1 MLEMLCVN
9 GNSAKIKVL
18 RTNAEL
24 VHNLPCPYTL
34 DWMLKAR
41 MGLAGP
47 KGPTEKRSSE
57 LVGGLYLVGARGKF
71 CALITERQL
80 TIERFDGKGVRLDLS
95 AIERMRH
102 LKIPMLPSGSIL
114 LGLVAMY
121 LGITTIVAPISWL
134 AVGTGASIILAN
146 VVSRYSILAIETG
159 SGDRHLI
166 SGSESNLLKLCLIV
180 DRVRHGSPIEEALLG
195 LENLE
200 SEVPVFPS
208 IRDAT
213 GQLGQQSLVSL
224 PEYFP
229 PVNLAQER
237 KEDLQVETG
246 FGSEEKSDFF
256 DFPAIGDFSEPKGV
270 RESEIRET
278 SRTHESSNSMK
289 QNAYERAWG
298 VTEAPNWYQE
308 KEEARVS
315 DNRIDTAFSDAA
327 KGLDMFAP
335 GGLFDSEAS
344 TESVGNDMG
353 LFDFDQDI
361 GSIEEVDKMK
371 SSAQMIKRAHEE
383 FGAPSEPYSGALL
396 PPPTDEAVRQE
407 CRAGVVRQARARQ
420 ELRSQRSS
428 ELGIQAANLED
439 YPALNKLASTMSGT
453 RAVKSSRSRG
463 TSGGWLSRLLSP
475 SSSLDRRESGKSTSS
490 EIETERF
497 QTSQHM
503 RLRSDQEHQAE
514 LTSRIRAM
522 RNTNIGSSTAKDK
535 LDSIVRSLSG
545 ERKEHAIMIDGPN
558 DSLKFGQLKPTSSKD
573 DPNPLPG
580 LRRLG

>member
-1 MLEMLCVN
+1 
-9 GNSAKIKVL
+9 
-18 RTNAEL
+18 
-24 VHNLPCPYTL
+24 
-34 DWMLKAR
+34 

-47 KGPTEKRSSE
+47 MGPTEKRRSE

-95 AIERMRH
+95 AIDRMRH

-114 LGLVAMY
+114 LGLIAIY

-166 SGSESNLLKLCLIV
+166 SGNESSLLKLCLIV

-208 IRDAT
+208 ISDAS
-213 GQLGQQSLVSL
+213 GQLGQQSRVSL

-229 PVNLAQER
+229 QMSLAQER
-237 KEDLQVETG
+237 KEDLQPETG
-246 FGSEEKSDFF
+246 FVMDEKSDSLG
-256 DFPAIGDFSEPKGV
+256 FPSIGGFSEPGEV
-270 RESEIRET
+270 GEYEIREAID
-278 SRTHESSNSMK
+278 THGPGSSTK

-308 KEEARVS
+308 KEEAKIS
-315 DNRIDTAFSDAA
+315 DNRINTAFSDAA
-327 KGLDMFAP
+327 KDLDMFAP

-344 TESVGNDMG
+344 TETVGNEMG
-353 LFDFDQDI
+353 LFDFDRDVVAV
-361 GSIEEVDKMK
+361 EEVDKPQ

-383 FGAPSEPYSGALL
+383 FGAPSEPYSGGLL
-396 PPPTDEAVRQE
+396 PPPTDEAVREE

-420 ELRSQRSS
+420 ELRNQRYS
-428 ELGIQAANLED
+428 ELGIQATNLED

-453 RAVKSSRSRG
+453 GAAKSIRRRG
-463 TSGGWLSRLLSP
+463 ASGGWLARLLSP
-475 SSSLDRRESGKSTSS
+475 SSSLDGRESSNRTSS

-497 QTSQHM
+497 QTSQHV
-503 RLRSDQEHQAE
+503 RLRSDQDHQSE
-514 LTSRIRAM
+514 LTSRIRTL

-535 LDSIVRSLSG
+535 LDSIVRNLSG
-545 ERKEHAIMIDGPN
+545 ERNENAVTIDGPN
-558 DSLKFGQLKPTSSKD
+558 DSLKFSQLKPTSSRD

>member
-1 MLEMLCVN
+1 
-9 GNSAKIKVL
+9 
-18 RTNAEL
+18 
-24 VHNLPCPYTL
+24 
-34 DWMLKAR
+34 

-47 KGPTEKRSSE
+47 MGPTEKRRSE

-95 AIERMRH
+95 AIDRMRH

-114 LGLVAMY
+114 LGLIAIY

-159 SGDRHLI
+159 SGDRHLV

-213 GQLGQQSLVSL
+213 GQLGQQSQVSL

-229 PVNLAQER
+229 PMDLAQER
-237 KEDLQVETG
+237 KEDLQTETG
-246 FGSEEKSDFF
+246 FGTDEKSDLFG
-256 DFPAIGDFSEPKGV
+256 FPTVVDFSEPEED
-270 RESEIRET
+270 REREIREA
-278 SRTHESSNSMK
+278 SHAQQSSSSTK

-308 KEEARVS
+308 KEEPSIS

-353 LFDFDQDI
+353 LFDFDRDLVAV
-361 GSIEEVDKMK
+361 EEVDKLQ

-420 ELRSQRSS
+420 ELRSRRSS
-428 ELGIQAANLED
+428 ELGIQTTNLED

-453 RAVKSSRSRG
+453 GATKSIRRRG
-463 TSGGWLSRLLSP
+463 SSGGWLSRLLSP
-475 SSSLDRRESGKSTSS
+475 SSSLDGRESGKRTSS
-490 EIETERF
+490 EIEVERF

-503 RLRSDQEHQAE
+503 RLRSDQDHQAE
-514 LTSRIRAM
+514 LTSRIRTM

-535 LDSIVRSLSG
+535 LDSIVRNLSG
-545 ERKEHAIMIDGPN
+545 ERNENAVTIDGPN
-558 DSLKFGQLKPTSSKD
+558 DSLKFSQLKPTSSRD

>member
-1 MLEMLCVN
+1 ML
-9 GNSAKIKVL
+9 
-18 RTNAEL
+18 T
-24 VHNLPCPYTL
+24 
-34 DWMLKAR
+34 AR

-47 KGPTEKRSSE
+47 MGPTEKRRSE

-95 AIERMRH
+95 AIDRMRH

-114 LGLVAMY
+114 LGLIAIY

-146 VVSRYSILAIETG
+146 LVSRYSILAIETG

-208 IRDAT
+208 ISDAS
-213 GQLGQQSLVSL
+213 GQLGQQSRVSL

-229 PVNLAQER
+229 QMSLAQER
-237 KEDLQVETG
+237 KEDLQPETG
-246 FGSEEKSDFF
+246 FVMDEKSDSLG
-256 DFPAIGDFSEPKGV
+256 FPSIGGFSEPGEV
-270 RESEIRET
+270 GEYEIREAID
-278 SRTHESSNSMK
+278 THGPGSSTK

-308 KEEARVS
+308 KEEAKIS
-315 DNRIDTAFSDAA
+315 DNRINTAFSDAA
-327 KGLDMFAP
+327 KDLDMFAP

-344 TESVGNDMG
+344 TETVGNEMG
-353 LFDFDQDI
+353 LFDFDRDVVAV
-361 GSIEEVDKMK
+361 EEVDKPQ

-383 FGAPSEPYSGALL
+383 FGAPSEPYSGGLL
-396 PPPTDEAVRQE
+396 PPPTDEAVREE

-420 ELRSQRSS
+420 ELRKQRYS
-428 ELGIQAANLED
+428 ELGIQATNLED

-453 RAVKSSRSRG
+453 GAAKSIRRRG
-463 TSGGWLSRLLSP
+463 ASGGWLARLLSP
-475 SSSLDRRESGKSTSS
+475 SSSLDGRESSNRTSS

-497 QTSQHM
+497 QTSQHV
-503 RLRSDQEHQAE
+503 RLRSDQDHQSE
-514 LTSRIRAM
+514 LTSRIRTL

-535 LDSIVRSLSG
+535 LDSIVRNLSG
-545 ERKEHAIMIDGPN
+545 ERNENRFIVDGPN
-558 DSLKFGQLKPTSSKD
+558 DSLKFSQLKPTSSRD

>member
-1 MLEMLCVN
+1 
-9 GNSAKIKVL
+9 
-18 RTNAEL
+18 
-24 VHNLPCPYTL
+24 
-34 DWMLKAR
+34 

-47 KGPTEKRSSE
+47 MGPTEKRRSE

-95 AIERMRH
+95 AIDRMRH

-114 LGLVAMY
+114 LGLIAIY

-159 SGDRHLI
+159 SGDRHLV

-213 GQLGQQSLVSL
+213 GQLGQQSQVSL

-229 PVNLAQER
+229 PMDLAQER
-237 KEDLQVETG
+237 KEDLQTETG
-246 FGSEEKSDFF
+246 FGTDEKSDLFG
-256 DFPAIGDFSEPKGV
+256 FPTVVDFSEPEED
-270 RESEIRET
+270 REREIREA
-278 SRTHESSNSMK
+278 SHAQQSSSSTK

-308 KEEARVS
+308 KEEPSIS

-353 LFDFDQDI
+353 LFDFDRDVVAVQ
-361 GSIEEVDKMK
+361 EVDKLQ

-396 PPPTDEAVRQE
+396 PPPTDEAVRDE

-420 ELRSQRSS
+420 ELRSRRSS
-428 ELGIQAANLED
+428 ELGIQTTNLED
-439 YPALNKLASTMSGT
+439 YPALNKLASTMTGT
-453 RAVKSSRSRG
+453 GATKSIRRRG
-463 TSGGWLSRLLSP
+463 SSGGWLSRLLSP
-475 SSSLDRRESGKSTSS
+475 SSSLDGRESGKRTSS
-490 EIETERF
+490 EIEVERF

-503 RLRSDQEHQAE
+503 RLRSDQDHQAE
-514 LTSRIRAM
+514 LTSRIRTM

-535 LDSIVRSLSG
+535 LDSIVRNLSG
-545 ERKEHAIMIDGPN
+545 ERNENTVMIDGPN
-558 DSLKFGQLKPTSSKD
+558 DSLKFSQLKPTSSRD

>member
-1 MLEMLCVN
+1 
-9 GNSAKIKVL
+9 
-18 RTNAEL
+18 
-24 VHNLPCPYTL
+24 
-34 DWMLKAR
+34 

-47 KGPTEKRSSE
+47 MGPTEKRRSE

-95 AIERMRH
+95 AIDRMRH

-114 LGLVAMY
+114 LGLIAVY

-166 SGSESNLLKLCLIV
+166 SGSESSLLKLCLIV

-213 GQLGQQSLVSL
+213 GQLGQQPRVAL

-229 PVNLAQER
+229 PMDLAQEK
-237 KEDLQVETG
+237 KEDLQAETG
-246 FGSEEKSDFF
+246 FGVGENSNFF
-256 DFPAIGDFSEPKGV
+256 GFSSVVDFSEPKEV
-270 RESEIRET
+270 RESEIIEADQ
-278 SRTHESSNSMK
+278 SHKPSSSTK

-308 KEEARVS
+308 KEEPGIS

-335 GGLFDSEAS
+335 GGLFHSEANK
-344 TESVGNDMG
+344 EAVGNDMG
-353 LFDFDQDI
+353 LFDTDRDLV
-361 GSIEEVDKMK
+361 SNEEVDKLQ

-383 FGAPSEPYSGALL
+383 FGAPSEPYTGELL
-396 PPPTDEAVRQE
+396 PPPTDEAVRKE

-420 ELRSQRSS
+420 ELRSRRSS
-428 ELGIQAANLED
+428 ELGIQTTNLED

-453 RAVKSSRSRG
+453 GSTKSIRRRG
-463 TSGGWLSRLLSP
+463 SSGGWLSRLLSP
-475 SSSLDRRESGKSTSS
+475 SSSLDGRDSGKRASS
-490 EIETERF
+490 VIEIERF

-503 RLRSDQEHQAE
+503 RLRSDQDHQAE
-514 LTSRIRAM
+514 LTSRIRTM
-522 RNTNIGSSTAKDK
+522 RNTNIGSSTARDK
-535 LDSIVRSLSG
+535 LDSIVRNLSG
-545 ERKEHAIMIDGPN
+545 ERNDNAVTIDGPN
-558 DSLKFGQLKPTSSKD
+558 DSLKFSQLKPTSSRD

>member
-1 MLEMLCVN
+1 
-9 GNSAKIKVL
+9 
-18 RTNAEL
+18 
-24 VHNLPCPYTL
+24 
-34 DWMLKAR
+34 

-47 KGPTEKRSSE
+47 MGPTEKRRSE

-95 AIERMRH
+95 AIDRMRH

-114 LGLVAMY
+114 LGLIAIY

-213 GQLGQQSLVSL
+213 GQLGQQSRVSL

-229 PVNLAQER
+229 PMDLAQER
-237 KEDLQVETG
+237 KEDLQAETG
-246 FGSEEKSDFF
+246 FGIEEKSDFF
-256 DFPAIGDFSEPKGV
+256 GFPSVRDFSKPEEV
-270 RESEIRET
+270 REPEIREA
-278 SRTHESSNSMK
+278 SHAQESGSSTK

-308 KEEARVS
+308 KEEPSIS

-353 LFDFDQDI
+353 LFDFDRDVVAV
-361 GSIEEVDKMK
+361 EEVDKLQ

-420 ELRSQRSS
+420 ELRSRRSS
-428 ELGIQAANLED
+428 ELGIQTTNLED

-453 RAVKSSRSRG
+453 GTTKSIRRRG
-463 TSGGWLSRLLSP
+463 SSGGWLSRLLSP
-475 SSSLDRRESGKSTSS
+475 SSSLDGRVSGKRTSS

-503 RLRSDQEHQAE
+503 RLRSDQDHQAE
-514 LTSRIRAM
+514 LTSRIRTM

-535 LDSIVRSLSG
+535 LDSIVRNLSG
-545 ERKEHAIMIDGPN
+545 ERNENAVTIDGPN
-558 DSLKFGQLKPTSSKD
+558 DSLKFSQLKPTSSRD

>member
-1 MLEMLCVN
+1 
-9 GNSAKIKVL
+9 
-18 RTNAEL
+18 
-24 VHNLPCPYTL
+24 
-34 DWMLKAR
+34 

-47 KGPTEKRSSE
+47 MGPTEKRRSE

-95 AIERMRH
+95 AIDRMRH

-114 LGLVAMY
+114 LGLIAIY

-146 VVSRYSILAIETG
+146 LVSRYSILAIETG

-213 GQLGQQSLVSL
+213 GQLGQQSRVSL

-229 PVNLAQER
+229 PMDLAQER
-237 KEDLQVETG
+237 KEDLQAKTG
-246 FGSEEKSDFF
+246 FGIEEKSDFF
-256 DFPAIGDFSEPKGV
+256 SFPSVEDFSKPEEV
-270 RESEIRET
+270 REPEIREA
-278 SRTHESSNSMK
+278 SHAQESGSSTK

-308 KEEARVS
+308 KEEPSIS

-353 LFDFDQDI
+353 LFDFDRDLVAV
-361 GSIEEVDKMK
+361 EEVDKLQ

-420 ELRSQRSS
+420 ELRSRRSS
-428 ELGIQAANLED
+428 ELGIQTTNLED

-453 RAVKSSRSRG
+453 GATKSIRRRG
-463 TSGGWLSRLLSP
+463 SSGGWLSRLLSP
-475 SSSLDRRESGKSTSS
+475 NSSLDGRESGKRTSS
-490 EIETERF
+490 KIETERF

-503 RLRSDQEHQAE
+503 RLRSDQDHQAE
-514 LTSRIRAM
+514 LTSRIRTM

-535 LDSIVRSLSG
+535 LDSIVRNLSG
-545 ERKEHAIMIDGPN
+545 ERNENAVTIDGPN
-558 DSLKFGQLKPTSSKD
+558 DSLKFSQLKPTSSRD

>member
-1 MLEMLCVN
+1 
-9 GNSAKIKVL
+9 
-18 RTNAEL
+18 
-24 VHNLPCPYTL
+24 
-34 DWMLKAR
+34 

-47 KGPTEKRSSE
+47 MGPTEKRRSE

-95 AIERMRH
+95 AIDRMRH

-114 LGLVAMY
+114 LGLIAIY

-146 VVSRYSILAIETG
+146 IVSSYSILAIETG

-200 SEVPVFPS
+200 SEVPVYPS
-208 IRDAT
+208 ISDAS
-213 GQLGQQSLVSL
+213 GQLGQQSRASL

-229 PVNLAQER
+229 QMSLAQER
-237 KEDLQVETG
+237 KEDLQPETG
-246 FGSEEKSDFF
+246 FVMDEKSDSFG
-256 DFPAIGDFSEPKGV
+256 FPSIGGFSEPGEV
-270 RESEIRET
+270 GEYEIREAID
-278 SRTHESSNSMK
+278 THGPGSSTK

-308 KEEARVS
+308 KEEAKIS
-315 DNRIDTAFSDAA
+315 DNRINTAFSDAA
-327 KGLDMFAP
+327 KDLDMFAP

-344 TESVGNDMG
+344 TETVGNEMG
-353 LFDFDQDI
+353 LFDFDRDVVAV
-361 GSIEEVDKMK
+361 EEVDKPQ

-396 PPPTDEAVRQE
+396 PPPTDEAVREE

-420 ELRSQRSS
+420 ELRNQRYS
-428 ELGIQAANLED
+428 ELGIQATNLED

-453 RAVKSSRSRG
+453 GAAKSIRRRG
-463 TSGGWLSRLLSP
+463 ASGGWLARLLSP
-475 SSSLDRRESGKSTSS
+475 SSSLDGRESSSRTSS

-497 QTSQHM
+497 QTSQHV
-503 RLRSDQEHQAE
+503 RLRSDQDHQSE
-514 LTSRIRAM
+514 LTSRIRTL
-522 RNTNIGSSTAKDK
+522 RNTNNGSSTAKDK
-535 LDSIVRSLSG
+535 LDSIVRNLSG
-545 ERKEHAIMIDGPN
+545 ERNENRFIVDGPN
-558 DSLKFGQLKPTSSKD
+558 DSLKFSQLKPTSSRE

>member
-1 MLEMLCVN
+1 ML
-9 GNSAKIKVL
+9 
-18 RTNAEL
+18 
-24 VHNLPCPYTL
+24 P
-34 DWMLKAR
+34 AR

-47 KGPTEKRSSE
+47 MGPTEKRRSE

-95 AIERMRH
+95 AIDRMRH

-114 LGLVAMY
+114 LGLIAIY

-146 VVSRYSILAIETG
+146 LVSRYSILAIETG

-208 IRDAT
+208 ITDAS
-213 GQLGQQSLVSL
+213 GQLRQQSRTSL

-229 PVNLAQER
+229 QMSLAQER
-237 KEDLQVETG
+237 KEDLQPETG
-246 FGSEEKSDFF
+246 FVVDEKSDSFC
-256 DFPAIGDFSEPKGV
+256 FPSIGGISEPGEV
-270 RESEIRET
+270 GEYEIREAID
-278 SRTHESSNSMK
+278 THGPGSSTK

-308 KEEARVS
+308 KEEAKIS
-315 DNRIDTAFSDAA
+315 DNRINTAFSDAA
-327 KGLDMFAP
+327 KDLDMFAP

-344 TESVGNDMG
+344 TETVGNEMG
-353 LFDFDQDI
+353 LFDFDRDVVAV
-361 GSIEEVDKMK
+361 EEVDKPQ

-396 PPPTDEAVRQE
+396 PPPTDEAVREE

-420 ELRSQRSS
+420 ELRNQRYS
-428 ELGIQAANLED
+428 ELGIQATNLED

-453 RAVKSSRSRG
+453 GAAKSIRRRG
-463 TSGGWLSRLLSP
+463 ASGGWLARLLSP
-475 SSSLDRRESGKSTSS
+475 SSSLDGRESSSRTSS

-497 QTSQHM
+497 QTSQHV
-503 RLRSDQEHQAE
+503 RLRSDQDHQSE
-514 LTSRIRAM
+514 LTSRIRTL

-535 LDSIVRSLSG
+535 LDSIVRNLSG
-545 ERKEHAIMIDGPN
+545 ERNENRFIVDGPN
-558 DSLKFGQLKPTSSKD
+558 DSLKFSQLKPTSSRE

>member
-1 MLEMLCVN
+1 
-9 GNSAKIKVL
+9 
-18 RTNAEL
+18 
-24 VHNLPCPYTL
+24 
-34 DWMLKAR
+34 

-47 KGPTEKRSSE
+47 MGPTEKRRSE

-95 AIERMRH
+95 AIDRMRH

-114 LGLVAMY
+114 LGLIAIY

-159 SGDRHLI
+159 SGDRHLV

-208 IRDAT
+208 IRDST
-213 GQLGQQSLVSL
+213 GQLGQQSQVSL

-229 PVNLAQER
+229 PMDLAQER
-237 KEDLQVETG
+237 KENLQAETG
-246 FGSEEKSDFF
+246 FGTEEKSDLF
-256 DFPAIGDFSEPKGV
+256 DFPTVVDFSEPEED
-270 RESEIRET
+270 REREIREA
-278 SRTHESSNSMK
+278 SHAQQSSSSTK

-308 KEEARVS
+308 KEEPSIS

-353 LFDFDQDI
+353 LFDFDRDVVAVQ
-361 GSIEEVDKMK
+361 EVDKLQ

-396 PPPTDEAVRQE
+396 PPPTDEAVRDE

-420 ELRSQRSS
+420 ELRSRRSS
-428 ELGIQAANLED
+428 ELGIQTTNLED

-453 RAVKSSRSRG
+453 GATKSIRRRG
-463 TSGGWLSRLLSP
+463 SSGGWLSRLLSP
-475 SSSLDRRESGKSTSS
+475 SSSLDGRVSGKRASS

-503 RLRSDQEHQAE
+503 RLRSDQDHQAE
-514 LTSRIRAM
+514 LTSRIRTM

-535 LDSIVRSLSG
+535 LDSIVRNLSG
-545 ERKEHAIMIDGPN
+545 ERNENTVTIDGPN
-558 DSLKFGQLKPTSSKD
+558 DSLKFSQLKPTSSRD

>member
-1 MLEMLCVN
+1 
-9 GNSAKIKVL
+9 
-18 RTNAEL
+18 
-24 VHNLPCPYTL
+24 
-34 DWMLKAR
+34 

-47 KGPTEKRSSE
+47 MGPTEKRRSE

-95 AIERMRH
+95 AIDRMRH

-114 LGLVAMY
+114 LGLIAIY

-159 SGDRHLI
+159 SGDRHLV

-213 GQLGQQSLVSL
+213 GQLGQQSQVSL

-229 PVNLAQER
+229 PMDLAQER
-237 KEDLQVETG
+237 KEDLQTETG
-246 FGSEEKSDFF
+246 FGTEEKSDLFG
-256 DFPAIGDFSEPKGV
+256 FPTVVDFSEPEED
-270 RESEIRET
+270 REREIREA
-278 SRTHESSNSMK
+278 SHAQQSSSSTK

-308 KEEARVS
+308 KEEPSIS

-353 LFDFDQDI
+353 LFDFDRDVVAVQ
-361 GSIEEVDKMK
+361 EVDKLQ

-396 PPPTDEAVRQE
+396 PPPTDEAVRDE

-420 ELRSQRSS
+420 ELRSRRSS
-428 ELGIQAANLED
+428 ELGIQTTNLED
-439 YPALNKLASTMSGT
+439 YPALNKLASTMTGT
-453 RAVKSSRSRG
+453 GATKSIRRRG
-463 TSGGWLSRLLSP
+463 SSGGWLSRLLSP
-475 SSSLDRRESGKSTSS
+475 SSSLDGRVSGKRASS

-503 RLRSDQEHQAE
+503 RLRSDQDHQAE
-514 LTSRIRAM
+514 LTSRIRTM

-535 LDSIVRSLSG
+535 LDSIVRNLSG
-545 ERKEHAIMIDGPN
+545 ERNENAVTIDGPN
-558 DSLKFGQLKPTSSKD
+558 DSLKFSQLKPTSSRD

>member
-1 MLEMLCVN
+1 
-9 GNSAKIKVL
+9 
-18 RTNAEL
+18 
-24 VHNLPCPYTL
+24 
-34 DWMLKAR
+34 

-47 KGPTEKRSSE
+47 MGPTEKRRSE

-95 AIERMRH
+95 AIDRMRH

-114 LGLVAMY
+114 LGLIAIY

-159 SGDRHLI
+159 SGDRHLV

-200 SEVPVFPS
+200 SEVPVFAS

-213 GQLGQQSLVSL
+213 GQLGQQSQVSL

-229 PVNLAQER
+229 PMDLAQER
-237 KEDLQVETG
+237 KENLQAETG
-246 FGSEEKSDFF
+246 FGTEEKSDLFG
-256 DFPAIGDFSEPKGV
+256 FPTVVDFSEPEED
-270 RESEIRET
+270 REREIREA
-278 SRTHESSNSMK
+278 SHAQQSSSSTK

-308 KEEARVS
+308 KEEPSIS

-353 LFDFDQDI
+353 LFDFDRDVVAVQ
-361 GSIEEVDKMK
+361 EVDKLQ

-396 PPPTDEAVRQE
+396 PPPTDEAVRKE

-420 ELRSQRSS
+420 ELRSRRSS
-428 ELGIQAANLED
+428 ELGIQTTNLED
-439 YPALNKLASTMSGT
+439 YPALNKLASTMTGT
-453 RAVKSSRSRG
+453 GATKSIRRRG
-463 TSGGWLSRLLSP
+463 SSGGWLSRLLSP
-475 SSSLDRRESGKSTSS
+475 SSSLDGRVSGKRASS

-503 RLRSDQEHQAE
+503 RLRSDQDHQAE
-514 LTSRIRAM
+514 LTSRIRTM

-535 LDSIVRSLSG
+535 LDSIVRNLSG
-545 ERKEHAIMIDGPN
+545 ERNENAVTIDGPN
-558 DSLKFGQLKPTSSKD
+558 DSLKFSQLKPTSSRD

>member
-1 MLEMLCVN
+1 
-9 GNSAKIKVL
+9 
-18 RTNAEL
+18 
-24 VHNLPCPYTL
+24 
-34 DWMLKAR
+34 

-47 KGPTEKRSSE
+47 MGPTEKRRSE

-95 AIERMRH
+95 AIDRMRH

-114 LGLVAMY
+114 LGLIAIY

-213 GQLGQQSLVSL
+213 GQLGQQSRVSL

-229 PVNLAQER
+229 PIDLAQER
-237 KEDLQVETG
+237 KEDLQAKTG
-246 FGSEEKSDFF
+246 FGIEEKSDFF
-256 DFPAIGDFSEPKGV
+256 SFPSVEDFSKPEEV
-270 RESEIRET
+270 REPEIREA
-278 SRTHESSNSMK
+278 SHAQESGSSTK

-308 KEEARVS
+308 KEEPSIS

-353 LFDFDQDI
+353 LFDFDRDVVA
-361 GSIEEVDKMK
+361 IEEVEKLQ

-396 PPPTDEAVRQE
+396 PPPTDEAVREE

-420 ELRSQRSS
+420 ELRSRRSS
-428 ELGIQAANLED
+428 ELGIQTTNLED

-453 RAVKSSRSRG
+453 GTTKSIRRRG
-463 TSGGWLSRLLSP
+463 SSGGWLSRLLSP
-475 SSSLDRRESGKSTSS
+475 SSSLDGRVSGKRTSS

-503 RLRSDQEHQAE
+503 RLRSDQDHQAE
-514 LTSRIRAM
+514 LTSRIRTM

-535 LDSIVRSLSG
+535 LDSIVRNLSG
-545 ERKEHAIMIDGPN
+545 ERNENAVTIDGPN
-558 DSLKFGQLKPTSSKD
+558 DSLKFSQLKPTSSRD

>member
-1 MLEMLCVN
+1 
-9 GNSAKIKVL
+9 
-18 RTNAEL
+18 
-24 VHNLPCPYTL
+24 
-34 DWMLKAR
+34 

-47 KGPTEKRSSE
+47 MGPTEKRRSE

-95 AIERMRH
+95 AIDRMRH

-114 LGLVAMY
+114 LGLIAIY

-146 VVSRYSILAIETG
+146 LVSRYSILAIETG

-208 IRDAT
+208 ITDAS
-213 GQLGQQSLVSL
+213 GQLRQQSRTSL

-229 PVNLAQER
+229 QMSLAQER
-237 KEDLQVETG
+237 KEDLQPETG
-246 FGSEEKSDFF
+246 FVMDEKSDSFG
-256 DFPAIGDFSEPKGV
+256 FPSIGGISEPGEV
-270 RESEIRET
+270 GEYEIREAID
-278 SRTHESSNSMK
+278 THGPGSSTK

-308 KEEARVS
+308 KEEAKIS
-315 DNRIDTAFSDAA
+315 DNRINTAFSDAA
-327 KGLDMFAP
+327 KDLDMFAP

-344 TESVGNDMG
+344 TETVGNEMG
-353 LFDFDQDI
+353 LFDFDRDVVAV
-361 GSIEEVDKMK
+361 EEVDKPQ

-396 PPPTDEAVRQE
+396 PPPTDEAVREE

-420 ELRSQRSS
+420 VLRNQRYS
-428 ELGIQAANLED
+428 ELGIQATNLED

-453 RAVKSSRSRG
+453 GAAKSIRRRG
-463 TSGGWLSRLLSP
+463 ASGGWLARLLSP
-475 SSSLDRRESGKSTSS
+475 SSSLDGRESSSRTSS

-497 QTSQHM
+497 QTSQHV
-503 RLRSDQEHQAE
+503 RLRSDQDHQSE
-514 LTSRIRAM
+514 LTSRIRTL

-535 LDSIVRSLSG
+535 LDSIVRNLSG
-545 ERKEHAIMIDGPN
+545 ERNENRFIVDGPN
-558 DSLKFGQLKPTSSKD
+558 DSLKFSQLKPTSSRE

>member
-1 MLEMLCVN
+1 
-9 GNSAKIKVL
+9 
-18 RTNAEL
+18 
-24 VHNLPCPYTL
+24 
-34 DWMLKAR
+34 

-47 KGPTEKRSSE
+47 MGPTEKRRSE

-95 AIERMRH
+95 AIDRMRH

-114 LGLVAMY
+114 LGLIAIY

-213 GQLGQQSLVSL
+213 GQLGQQSQVSL

-229 PVNLAQER
+229 PMDLAQER
-237 KEDLQVETG
+237 KENLQAETG
-246 FGSEEKSDFF
+246 FGTEEKSDLF
-256 DFPAIGDFSEPKGV
+256 DFPTVVDFSEPEED
-270 RESEIRET
+270 REREIREA
-278 SRTHESSNSMK
+278 SHAQQSSSSTK

-308 KEEARVS
+308 KEEPSIS

-353 LFDFDQDI
+353 LFDFDRDVVAVQ
-361 GSIEEVDKMK
+361 EVDKLQ

-396 PPPTDEAVRQE
+396 PPPTDEAVRDE

-420 ELRSQRSS
+420 ELRSRRSS
-428 ELGIQAANLED
+428 ELGIQTTNLED
-439 YPALNKLASTMSGT
+439 YPALNKLASTMTGT
-453 RAVKSSRSRG
+453 GATKSIRRRG
-463 TSGGWLSRLLSP
+463 SSGGWLSRLLSP
-475 SSSLDRRESGKSTSS
+475 SSSLDGRVSGKRASS

-503 RLRSDQEHQAE
+503 RLRSDQDHQAE
-514 LTSRIRAM
+514 LTSRIRTM

-535 LDSIVRSLSG
+535 LDSIVRNLSG
-545 ERKEHAIMIDGPN
+545 ERNENAVTIDGPN
-558 DSLKFGQLKPTSSKD
+558 DSLKFSQLKPTSSRD

>member
-1 MLEMLCVN
+1 M
-9 GNSAKIKVL
+9 
-18 RTNAEL
+18 
-24 VHNLPCPYTL
+24 
-34 DWMLKAR
+34 
-41 MGLAGP
+41 
-47 KGPTEKRSSE
+47 GPTEKRRSE

-95 AIERMRH
+95 AIDRMRH

-114 LGLVAMY
+114 LGLIAVY

-166 SGSESNLLKLCLIV
+166 SGSESSLLKLCLIV

-213 GQLGQQSLVSL
+213 GQLGQQPRVAL

-229 PVNLAQER
+229 PMDLAQEK
-237 KEDLQVETG
+237 KEDLQAETG
-246 FGSEEKSDFF
+246 FGIGENSDFF
-256 DFPAIGDFSEPKGV
+256 GFSSVGDFSEPKEI
-270 RESEIRET
+270 RESEIIDADH
-278 SRTHESSNSMK
+278 SHKPSSSTK

-308 KEEARVS
+308 KEEPGIS

-335 GGLFDSEAS
+335 GGLFDSEADK
-344 TESVGNDMG
+344 EAVGNDMG
-353 LFDFDQDI
+353 LFDTDRDLV
-361 GSIEEVDKMK
+361 SNEEVDKLQ

-383 FGAPSEPYSGALL
+383 FGAPSEPYTGELL
-396 PPPTDEAVRQE
+396 PPPTDEAVRKE

-420 ELRSQRSS
+420 ELRSRRSS
-428 ELGIQAANLED
+428 ELGIQTTNLED

-453 RAVKSSRSRG
+453 GSTKSIRRRG
-463 TSGGWLSRLLSP
+463 SSGGWLSRLLSP
-475 SSSLDRRESGKSTSS
+475 SSSLNGRDSGKRASS
-490 EIETERF
+490 VIEIERF

-503 RLRSDQEHQAE
+503 RLRSDQDHQAE
-514 LTSRIRAM
+514 LTSRIRTM
-522 RNTNIGSSTAKDK
+522 RNTNIGSSTARDK
-535 LDSIVRSLSG
+535 LDSIVRNLSG
-545 ERKEHAIMIDGPN
+545 ERNDNAVTIDGPN
-558 DSLKFGQLKPTSSKD
+558 DSLKFSQLKPTSSRD

>member
-1 MLEMLCVN
+1 ML
-9 GNSAKIKVL
+9 
-18 RTNAEL
+18 T
-24 VHNLPCPYTL
+24 
-34 DWMLKAR
+34 AR

-47 KGPTEKRSSE
+47 MGPTEKRRSE

-95 AIERMRH
+95 AIDRMRH

-114 LGLVAMY
+114 LGLIAIY

-134 AVGTGASIILAN
+134 AVGTGTSIILAN

-208 IRDAT
+208 ISDAS
-213 GQLGQQSLVSL
+213 GQLGQQSRVSL

-229 PVNLAQER
+229 QMSLAQER
-237 KEDLQVETG
+237 KEDLQPETG
-246 FGSEEKSDFF
+246 FVMDEKSDSLG
-256 DFPAIGDFSEPKGV
+256 FPSIGGFSEPGEV
-270 RESEIRET
+270 GEYEIREAID
-278 SRTHESSNSMK
+278 THGPGSSTK

-308 KEEARVS
+308 KEEAKIS
-315 DNRIDTAFSDAA
+315 DNRISTAFSDAA
-327 KGLDMFAP
+327 KDLDMFAP

-344 TESVGNDMG
+344 TETVGNEMG
-353 LFDFDQDI
+353 LFDFDRDVVAV
-361 GSIEEVDKMK
+361 EEVDKPQ

-383 FGAPSEPYSGALL
+383 FGAPSEPYSGGLL
-396 PPPTDEAVRQE
+396 PPPTDEAVREE

-420 ELRSQRSS
+420 ELRNQRYS
-428 ELGIQAANLED
+428 ELGIQATNLED

-453 RAVKSSRSRG
+453 GATKSIRRRG
-463 TSGGWLSRLLSP
+463 ASGGWLSRLLSP
-475 SSSLDRRESGKSTSS
+475 SSSLDGRESRKRTSS

-503 RLRSDQEHQAE
+503 RLRSDQDHQSE
-514 LTSRIRAM
+514 LTSRIRTL

-535 LDSIVRSLSG
+535 LDSIVRNLSG
-545 ERKEHAIMIDGPN
+545 ERNENRFIVDGPN
-558 DSLKFGQLKPTSSKD
+558 DSLKFSQLKPTSSRD

>member
-1 MLEMLCVN
+1 
-9 GNSAKIKVL
+9 
-18 RTNAEL
+18 
-24 VHNLPCPYTL
+24 
-34 DWMLKAR
+34 

-47 KGPTEKRSSE
+47 MGPTEKRRSE

-95 AIERMRH
+95 AIDRMRH

-114 LGLVAMY
+114 LGLIAIY

-213 GQLGQQSLVSL
+213 GQLGQQSRVSL

-229 PVNLAQER
+229 PIDLAQER
-237 KEDLQVETG
+237 KEDLQAKTG
-246 FGSEEKSDFF
+246 FGIEEKSDFF
-256 DFPAIGDFSEPKGV
+256 SFPSVEDFSKPEEV
-270 RESEIRET
+270 REPEIREA
-278 SRTHESSNSMK
+278 SHAQESGSSTK

-308 KEEARVS
+308 KEEPSIS

-353 LFDFDQDI
+353 LFDFDRDLVAV
-361 GSIEEVDKMK
+361 EEVDKLQ

-420 ELRSQRSS
+420 ELRSRRSS
-428 ELGIQAANLED
+428 ELGIQTTNLED

-453 RAVKSSRSRG
+453 GTTKTIRRG
-463 TSGGWLSRLLSP
+463 GSSGGWLSRLLSP
-475 SSSLDRRESGKSTSS
+475 SSSLDGRVSGKRTSS

-503 RLRSDQEHQAE
+503 RLRSDQDHQAE
-514 LTSRIRAM
+514 LTSRIRTM

-535 LDSIVRSLSG
+535 LDSIVRNLSG
-545 ERKEHAIMIDGPN
+545 ERNENAVTIDGPN
-558 DSLKFGQLKPTSSKD
+558 DSLKFSQLKPTSSRD

-580 LRRLG
+580 LKRLG

>member
-1 MLEMLCVN
+1 
-9 GNSAKIKVL
+9 
-18 RTNAEL
+18 
-24 VHNLPCPYTL
+24 
-34 DWMLKAR
+34 

-47 KGPTEKRSSE
+47 MGPTEKRRSE

-95 AIERMRH
+95 AIDRMRH

-114 LGLVAMY
+114 LGLIAIY

-166 SGSESNLLKLCLIV
+166 SGSESSLLKLCLIV

-213 GQLGQQSLVSL
+213 GQLGQQPRVAL

-229 PVNLAQER
+229 PMDLAQEK
-237 KEDLQVETG
+237 KEDSQAETG
-246 FGSEEKSDFF
+246 FGIGENSDFF
-256 DFPAIGDFSEPKGV
+256 GFSSVGDFSEPKEV
-270 RESEIRET
+270 RESEIIEADH
-278 SRTHESSNSMK
+278 SHKPSSSTK

-308 KEEARVS
+308 KEEPGIS

-335 GGLFDSEAS
+335 GGLFDSEANK
-344 TESVGNDMG
+344 EAVGNDMG
-353 LFDFDQDI
+353 LFDTDRDLV
-361 GSIEEVDKMK
+361 SNEEVDKLQ

-383 FGAPSEPYSGALL
+383 FGAPSEPYIGELL
-396 PPPTDEAVRQE
+396 PPPTDEAVRKE

-420 ELRSQRSS
+420 ELRSRRSS
-428 ELGIQAANLED
+428 ELGIQTTNLED

-453 RAVKSSRSRG
+453 GSTKSIRRRG
-463 TSGGWLSRLLSP
+463 SSGGWLSRLLSP
-475 SSSLDRRESGKSTSS
+475 SSSLDGRDSGKRASS
-490 EIETERF
+490 VIEIERF

-503 RLRSDQEHQAE
+503 RLRSDQDHQAE
-514 LTSRIRAM
+514 LTSRIRTM

-535 LDSIVRSLSG
+535 LDSIVRSLSA
-545 ERKEHAIMIDGPN
+545 ERDEHAVTIDGPN
-558 DSLKFGQLKPTSSKD
+558 DSLKFSQLKPTSSRD

>member
-1 MLEMLCVN
+1 
-9 GNSAKIKVL
+9 
-18 RTNAEL
+18 
-24 VHNLPCPYTL
+24 
-34 DWMLKAR
+34 

-47 KGPTEKRSSE
+47 MGPTEKRRSE

-80 TIERFDGKGVRLDLS
+80 TIERFDGKGVRLELS

-114 LGLVAMY
+114 LGLIAIY
-121 LGITTIVAPISWL
+121 LGITTIVAPMSWL

-159 SGDRHLI
+159 SGDRHLV

-213 GQLGQQSLVSL
+213 GQLGQESIVSL

-229 PVNLAQER
+229 PVNISQER
-237 KEDLQVETG
+237 KEDLQAETG
-246 FGSEEKSDFF
+246 FGIEEKSDFF
-256 DFPAIGDFSEPKGV
+256 GFPSVGDFSEPEKV
-270 RESEIRET
+270 SEPEIIEGG
-278 SRTHESSNSMK
+278 HAQALSSSTK

-308 KEEARVS
+308 KEEPRIS

-327 KGLDMFAP
+327 NSLDMFAP

-344 TESVGNDMG
+344 NESVGNDMG
-353 LFDFDQDI
+353 LFDFDRDLVAV
-361 GSIEEVDKMK
+361 EEVDKPQ
-371 SSAQMIKRAHEE
+371 SSAQMIKQAHEE
-383 FGAPSEPYSGALL
+383 FGAPSEPYTGALL
-396 PPPTDEAVRQE
+396 PPPTDEAVRKE

-420 ELRSQRSS
+420 ELRSRRSS
-428 ELGIQAANLED
+428 ELGIQTTNLED

-453 RAVKSSRSRG
+453 GSTKSIRRRG
-463 TSGGWLSRLLSP
+463 SSGGWLSRLLSP
-475 SSSLDRRESGKSTSS
+475 SSSLDGRESGKRISS

-497 QTSQHM
+497 RTSQYM
-503 RLRSDQEHQAE
+503 RLRSDQDHQAE
-514 LTSRIRAM
+514 LTSRIRTM

-535 LDSIVRSLSG
+535 LDSIVRSLSA
-545 ERKEHAIMIDGPN
+545 ERNENAVTIDGLN
-558 DSLKFGQLKPTSSKD
+558 DSLKFSQLKPTSSRD
-573 DPNPLPG
+573 DSNPLPG
-580 LRRLG
+580 LKRLG

>member
-1 MLEMLCVN
+1 ML
-9 GNSAKIKVL
+9 I
-18 RTNAEL
+18 
-24 VHNLPCPYTL
+24 
-34 DWMLKAR
+34 AR

-47 KGPTEKRSSE
+47 MGPTEKRRSE

-95 AIERMRH
+95 AIDRMRH

-114 LGLVAMY
+114 LGLIAIY

-146 VVSRYSILAIETG
+146 LVSRYSILAIETG

-213 GQLGQQSLVSL
+213 GQLGQPSRVSL

-229 PVNLAQER
+229 PMDLAQER
-237 KEDLQVETG
+237 KEDLQAETG
-246 FGSEEKSDFF
+246 FGIGEKSDFF
-256 DFPAIGDFSEPKGV
+256 GFSSVGDFSESGEI
-270 RESEIRET
+270 RESEIIEASHAQEPSPST
-278 SRTHESSNSMK
+278 K

-298 VTEAPNWYQE
+298 VKEAPNWYQE
-308 KEEARVS
+308 KEEPSNS

-344 TESVGNDMG
+344 NESVGNDMG
-353 LFDFDQDI
+353 LSDFDRDLV
-361 GSIEEVDKMK
+361 SVEEVDKLQ

-383 FGAPSEPYSGALL
+383 FGAPSEPYTGALL
-396 PPPTDEAVRQE
+396 PPPTDEAVRKE

-420 ELRSQRSS
+420 ELRSRRSS
-428 ELGIQAANLED
+428 ELGIQTTNLED

-453 RAVKSSRSRG
+453 GSTKTIRRRG
-463 TSGGWLSRLLSP
+463 SSGGWLSRLLSP
-475 SSSLDRRESGKSTSS
+475 SSSLDGRESGKRVSS

-503 RLRSDQEHQAE
+503 RLRSDQDHQAE
-514 LTSRIRAM
+514 LTSRIRTM
-522 RNTNIGSSTAKDK
+522 RNTNIGSSTARDK
-535 LDSIVRSLSG
+535 LDSIVRNLAG
-545 ERKEHAIMIDGPN
+545 ERNENAVTIDGPN
-558 DSLKFGQLKPTSSKD
+558 DSLKFSQLKPTSSRD

>member
-1 MLEMLCVN
+1 
-9 GNSAKIKVL
+9 
-18 RTNAEL
+18 
-24 VHNLPCPYTL
+24 
-34 DWMLKAR
+34 

-47 KGPTEKRSSE
+47 MGPTEKRRSE

-95 AIERMRH
+95 AIDRMRH

-114 LGLVAMY
+114 LGLIAIY

-134 AVGTGASIILAN
+134 AVGIGASIILAN

-166 SGSESNLLKLCLIV
+166 SGNESNLLKLCLIV

-208 IRDAT
+208 IRDAN
-213 GQLGQQSLVSL
+213 GQLGQKSEVSL

-229 PVNLAQER
+229 QMNLAQER
-237 KEDLQVETG
+237 KEGLQAETG
-246 FGSEEKSDFF
+246 FGMEGKSDFF
-256 DFPAIGDFSEPKGV
+256 GFPSVGGFSEHQEVG
-270 RESEIRET
+270 ESEVKEAIN
-278 SRTHESSNSMK
+278 SHGPSSSTK

-308 KEEARVS
+308 KEEAKIS

-327 KGLDMFAP
+327 KDLDMFAP
-335 GGLFDSEAS
+335 GGLFDSEPS
-344 TESVGNDMG
+344 TESVGNEMG
-353 LFDFDQDI
+353 LFDFDRDEVPV
-361 GSIEEVDKMK
+361 EEVDKLQ

-383 FGAPSEPYSGALL
+383 FGAPSEPYSRALL
-396 PPPTDEAVRQE
+396 PPPTDEAVREE

-420 ELRSQRSS
+420 ELRSRRSS
-428 ELGIQAANLED
+428 ELGIQTTNLED
-439 YPALNKLASTMSGT
+439 YPALNKLASTMSGAGAAKST
-453 RAVKSSRSRG
+453 RRIG

-475 SSSLDRRESGKSTSS
+475 SSSLDGRESGKRTSS

-503 RLRSDQEHQAE
+503 RLRSDQDHQSE
-514 LTSRIRAM
+514 LTSRIRAL

-535 LDSIVRSLSG
+535 LDSIVRNLSG
-545 ERKEHAIMIDGPN
+545 ERNENRFIVDGPN
-558 DSLKFGQLKPTSSKD
+558 DSLKFSQLKPTSSRE

>member
-1 MLEMLCVN
+1 
-9 GNSAKIKVL
+9 
-18 RTNAEL
+18 
-24 VHNLPCPYTL
+24 
-34 DWMLKAR
+34 

-47 KGPTEKRSSE
+47 MGPTEKRRSE

-95 AIERMRH
+95 AIDRMRH

-114 LGLVAMY
+114 LGLIAIY

-159 SGDRHLI
+159 SGDRHLV

-213 GQLGQQSLVSL
+213 GQLGQQSRVSL

-229 PVNLAQER
+229 PMDLAQER
-237 KEDLQVETG
+237 KEDLQAKTG
-246 FGSEEKSDFF
+246 FGIEEKSDFF
-256 DFPAIGDFSEPKGV
+256 SFPSVEDFSKPEEV
-270 RESEIRET
+270 REPEIREA
-278 SRTHESSNSMK
+278 SHAQESGSSTK

-308 KEEARVS
+308 KEEPSIS

-353 LFDFDQDI
+353 LFDFDRDVVAV
-361 GSIEEVDKMK
+361 EEVDKLQ

-420 ELRSQRSS
+420 ELRSRRSS
-428 ELGIQAANLED
+428 ELGIQTTNLED

-453 RAVKSSRSRG
+453 GTTKSIRRRG
-463 TSGGWLSRLLSP
+463 SSGGWLSRLLSP
-475 SSSLDRRESGKSTSS
+475 SSSLDGRVSGKRTSS

-503 RLRSDQEHQAE
+503 RLRSDQDHQAE
-514 LTSRIRAM
+514 LTSRIRTM

-535 LDSIVRSLSG
+535 LDSIVRNLSG
-545 ERKEHAIMIDGPN
+545 ERNENAVTIDGPN
-558 DSLKFGQLKPTSSKD
+558 DSLKFSQLKPTSSRD

>member
-1 MLEMLCVN
+1 
-9 GNSAKIKVL
+9 
-18 RTNAEL
+18 
-24 VHNLPCPYTL
+24 
-34 DWMLKAR
+34 

-47 KGPTEKRSSE
+47 MGPTEKRRSE

-95 AIERMRH
+95 AIDRMRH

-114 LGLVAMY
+114 LGLIAIY

-159 SGDRHLI
+159 SGDRHLV

-213 GQLGQQSLVSL
+213 GQLGQQSRVSL

-229 PVNLAQER
+229 PIDLAQER
-237 KEDLQVETG
+237 KEDLQAKTG
-246 FGSEEKSDFF
+246 FGIEEKSDFF
-256 DFPAIGDFSEPKGV
+256 SFPSVEDFSKPEEV
-270 RESEIRET
+270 REPEIREA
-278 SRTHESSNSMK
+278 SHAQESGSSTK

-308 KEEARVS
+308 KEEPSIS

-353 LFDFDQDI
+353 LFDFDRDLVAV
-361 GSIEEVDKMK
+361 EEVDKLQ

-420 ELRSQRSS
+420 ELRSRRSS
-428 ELGIQAANLED
+428 ELGIQTTNLED

-453 RAVKSSRSRG
+453 GTTKSIRRRG
-463 TSGGWLSRLLSP
+463 SSGGWLSRLLSP
-475 SSSLDRRESGKSTSS
+475 SSSLDGRVSGKRTSS

-503 RLRSDQEHQAE
+503 RLRSDQDHQAE
-514 LTSRIRAM
+514 LTSRIRTM

-535 LDSIVRSLSG
+535 LDSIVRNLSG
-545 ERKEHAIMIDGPN
+545 ERNENAVTIDGPN
-558 DSLKFGQLKPTSSKD
+558 DSLKFSQLKPTSSRD

>member
-1 MLEMLCVN
+1 
-9 GNSAKIKVL
+9 
-18 RTNAEL
+18 
-24 VHNLPCPYTL
+24 
-34 DWMLKAR
+34 
-41 MGLAGP
+41 
-47 KGPTEKRSSE
+47 
-57 LVGGLYLVGARGKF
+57 
-71 CALITERQL
+71 
-80 TIERFDGKGVRLDLS
+80 
-95 AIERMRH
+95 
-102 LKIPMLPSGSIL
+102 
-114 LGLVAMY
+114 MY

-246 FGSEEKSDFF
+246 FGSQEKSDFF
-256 DFPAIGDFSEPKGV
+256 DFPSIGDFSEPKGV

-278 SRTHESSNSMK
+278 SRAHDSNNSMK

-353 LFDFDQDI
+353 LFDFDQDV
-361 GSIEEVDKMK
+361 GSTEEVDKMK

-407 CRAGVVRQARARQ
+407 CRAGVVRQ
-420 ELRSQRSS
+420 
-428 ELGIQAANLED
+428 
-439 YPALNKLASTMSGT
+439 T
-453 RAVKSSRSRG
+453 
-463 TSGGWLSRLLSP
+463 
-475 SSSLDRRESGKSTSS
+475 
-490 EIETERF
+490 
-497 QTSQHM
+497 
-503 RLRSDQEHQAE
+503 
-514 LTSRIRAM
+514 
-522 RNTNIGSSTAKDK
+522 
-535 LDSIVRSLSG
+535 
-545 ERKEHAIMIDGPN
+545 
-558 DSLKFGQLKPTSSKD
+558 
-573 DPNPLPG
+573 
-580 LRRLG
+580 

>member
-1 MLEMLCVN
+1 M
-9 GNSAKIKVL
+9 
-18 RTNAEL
+18 
-24 VHNLPCPYTL
+24 
-34 DWMLKAR
+34 
-41 MGLAGP
+41 
-47 KGPTEKRSSE
+47 GPTEKRRSE

-95 AIERMRH
+95 AIDRMRH

-114 LGLVAMY
+114 LGLIAIY

-208 IRDAT
+208 ISDAS
-213 GQLGQQSLVSL
+213 GQLGQQSRVSL

-229 PVNLAQER
+229 QMSLAQER
-237 KEDLQVETG
+237 KEDLQPETG
-246 FGSEEKSDFF
+246 FVMDEKSDSLG
-256 DFPAIGDFSEPKGV
+256 FPSIGGFSEPGEV
-270 RESEIRET
+270 GEYEIREAID
-278 SRTHESSNSMK
+278 THGPGSSTK

-308 KEEARVS
+308 KEEAKIS
-315 DNRIDTAFSDAA
+315 DNRINTAFSDAA
-327 KGLDMFAP
+327 KDLDMFAP

-344 TESVGNDMG
+344 TETVGNEMG
-353 LFDFDQDI
+353 LFDFDRDVVAV
-361 GSIEEVDKMK
+361 EEVDKPQ

-383 FGAPSEPYSGALL
+383 FGAPSEPYSGGLL
-396 PPPTDEAVRQE
+396 PPPTDEAVREE

-420 ELRSQRSS
+420 ELRNQRYS
-428 ELGIQAANLED
+428 ELGIQATNLED

-453 RAVKSSRSRG
+453 GAAKSIRRRG
-463 TSGGWLSRLLSP
+463 ASGGWLARLLSP
-475 SSSLDRRESGKSTSS
+475 SSSLDGRESSNRTSS

-497 QTSQHM
+497 QTSQHV
-503 RLRSDQEHQAE
+503 RLRSDQDHQSE
-514 LTSRIRAM
+514 LTSRIRTL

-535 LDSIVRSLSG
+535 LDSIVRNLSG
-545 ERKEHAIMIDGPN
+545 ERNENRFIVDGPN
-558 DSLKFGQLKPTSSKD
+558 DSLKFSQLKPTSSRD

>member
-1 MLEMLCVN
+1 
-9 GNSAKIKVL
+9 
-18 RTNAEL
+18 
-24 VHNLPCPYTL
+24 
-34 DWMLKAR
+34 

-47 KGPTEKRSSE
+47 MGPTEKRRSE

-95 AIERMRH
+95 AIDRMRH

-114 LGLVAMY
+114 LGLIAVY

-166 SGSESNLLKLCLIV
+166 SGSESSLLKLCLIV

-213 GQLGQQSLVSL
+213 GQLGQQPRVAL

-229 PVNLAQER
+229 PMDLAQEK
-237 KEDLQVETG
+237 KEDLQAETG
-246 FGSEEKSDFF
+246 FGIGENSDFF
-256 DFPAIGDFSEPKGV
+256 GFSSVGDFSEPKEV
-270 RESEIRET
+270 RESEIIEADH
-278 SRTHESSNSMK
+278 SHKPSSSTK

-308 KEEARVS
+308 KEEPGIS

-335 GGLFDSEAS
+335 GGLFDSEPNKEA
-344 TESVGNDMG
+344 VGNDMG
-353 LFDFDQDI
+353 LFDTDRDLV
-361 GSIEEVDKMK
+361 SNEEVDKLQ

-383 FGAPSEPYSGALL
+383 FGAPSEPYTGELL
-396 PPPTDEAVRQE
+396 PPPTDEAVRKE

-420 ELRSQRSS
+420 ELRSRRSS
-428 ELGIQAANLED
+428 ELGIQTTNLED

-453 RAVKSSRSRG
+453 GSTKSIRRRG
-463 TSGGWLSRLLSP
+463 SSGGWLSRLLSP
-475 SSSLDRRESGKSTSS
+475 SSSLDGRDSGKRASS
-490 EIETERF
+490 VIEIERF

-503 RLRSDQEHQAE
+503 RLRSDQDHQAE
-514 LTSRIRAM
+514 LTSRIRTM
-522 RNTNIGSSTAKDK
+522 RNTNIGSSTARDK
-535 LDSIVRSLSG
+535 LDSIVRNLSG
-545 ERKEHAIMIDGPN
+545 ERNDNAVTIDGPN
-558 DSLKFGQLKPTSSKD
+558 DSLKFSQLKPTSSRD

>member
-1 MLEMLCVN
+1 
-9 GNSAKIKVL
+9 
-18 RTNAEL
+18 
-24 VHNLPCPYTL
+24 
-34 DWMLKAR
+34 

-47 KGPTEKRSSE
+47 MGPTEKRRSE

-95 AIERMRH
+95 AIDRMRH

-114 LGLVAMY
+114 LGLIAIY

-159 SGDRHLI
+159 SGDRHLV

-213 GQLGQQSLVSL
+213 GQLGQQSQVSL

-229 PVNLAQER
+229 PMDLAQER
-237 KEDLQVETG
+237 KEDLQTETG
-246 FGSEEKSDFF
+246 FGTDEKSDLFG
-256 DFPAIGDFSEPKGV
+256 FPTVVDFSEPEED
-270 RESEIRET
+270 REREIREA
-278 SRTHESSNSMK
+278 SHAQQSSSSTK

-308 KEEARVS
+308 KEEPSIS

-353 LFDFDQDI
+353 LFDFDRDVVAVQ
-361 GSIEEVDKMK
+361 EVDKLQ

-396 PPPTDEAVRQE
+396 PPPTDEAVRDE

-420 ELRSQRSS
+420 ELRSRRSS
-428 ELGIQAANLED
+428 ELGIQTTNLED

-453 RAVKSSRSRG
+453 GTTKSIRRRG
-463 TSGGWLSRLLSP
+463 SSGGWLSRLLSP
-475 SSSLDRRESGKSTSS
+475 SSPLDGRVSGKRASS

-503 RLRSDQEHQAE
+503 RLRSDQDHQAE
-514 LTSRIRAM
+514 LTSRIRTM

-535 LDSIVRSLSG
+535 LDSIVRNLSG
-545 ERKEHAIMIDGPN
+545 ERNENAVTIDGPN
-558 DSLKFGQLKPTSSKD
+558 DSLKFSQLKPTSSRD

>member
-1 MLEMLCVN
+1 ML
-9 GNSAKIKVL
+9 
-18 RTNAEL
+18 T
-24 VHNLPCPYTL
+24 
-34 DWMLKAR
+34 AR

-47 KGPTEKRSSE
+47 MGPTEKRRSE

-95 AIERMRH
+95 AIDRMRH

-114 LGLVAMY
+114 LGLIAIY

-146 VVSRYSILAIETG
+146 LVSRYSILAIETG

-208 IRDAT
+208 ISDAS
-213 GQLGQQSLVSL
+213 GQLGQQSRVSL

-229 PVNLAQER
+229 QMSLAQER
-237 KEDLQVETG
+237 KEDLQPETG
-246 FGSEEKSDFF
+246 FVMDEKSDSLG
-256 DFPAIGDFSEPKGV
+256 FPSIGGFSEPGEV
-270 RESEIRET
+270 GEYEIREAID
-278 SRTHESSNSMK
+278 THGPGSSTK

-308 KEEARVS
+308 KEEAKIS
-315 DNRIDTAFSDAA
+315 DNRINTAFSDAA
-327 KGLDMFAP
+327 KDLDMFAP

-344 TESVGNDMG
+344 TETVGNEMG
-353 LFDFDQDI
+353 LFDFDRDVVAV
-361 GSIEEVDKMK
+361 EEVDKPQ

-383 FGAPSEPYSGALL
+383 FGAPSEPYSGGLL
-396 PPPTDEAVRQE
+396 PPPTDEAVREE

-420 ELRSQRSS
+420 ELRSRRSN
-428 ELGIQAANLED
+428 ELGIQATNLED

-453 RAVKSSRSRG
+453 GAAKSIRRRG
-463 TSGGWLSRLLSP
+463 ASGGWLARLLSP
-475 SSSLDRRESGKSTSS
+475 SSSLDGRESSNRTSS

-497 QTSQHM
+497 QTSQHV
-503 RLRSDQEHQAE
+503 RLRSDQDHQSE
-514 LTSRIRAM
+514 LTSRIRTL

-535 LDSIVRSLSG
+535 LDSIVRNLSG
-545 ERKEHAIMIDGPN
+545 ERNENRFIVDGPN
-558 DSLKFGQLKPTSSKD
+558 DSLKFSQLKPTSSRD

>member
-1 MLEMLCVN
+1 
-9 GNSAKIKVL
+9 
-18 RTNAEL
+18 
-24 VHNLPCPYTL
+24 
-34 DWMLKAR
+34 

-47 KGPTEKRSSE
+47 MGPTEKRRAE

-95 AIERMRH
+95 AIDRMRH

-114 LGLVAMY
+114 LGLIAIY

-166 SGSESNLLKLCLIV
+166 SGSESSLLKLCLIV

-213 GQLGQQSLVSL
+213 GQLGQQSQVSL

-229 PVNLAQER
+229 PMDLAQER
-237 KEDLQVETG
+237 KEDLQAETG
-246 FGSEEKSDFF
+246 FGTEEKSDLFG
-256 DFPAIGDFSEPKGV
+256 FPTVVDFSEPEED
-270 RESEIRET
+270 REREIREA
-278 SRTHESSNSMK
+278 SQSQQSSSSTK

-308 KEEARVS
+308 KEEPSIS

-353 LFDFDQDI
+353 LFDFDRDVVAVQ
-361 GSIEEVDKMK
+361 EVDKLQ

-407 CRAGVVRQARARQ
+407 CRAGVVRKARARQ
-420 ELRSQRSS
+420 ELRSRRSS
-428 ELGIQAANLED
+428 ELGIQTTNLED

-453 RAVKSSRSRG
+453 GATKSIRRRG
-463 TSGGWLSRLLSP
+463 SSGGWLSRLLSP
-475 SSSLDRRESGKSTSS
+475 SSSLDGRVSGKRTSS

-503 RLRSDQEHQAE
+503 RLRSDQDHQAE
-514 LTSRIRAM
+514 LTSRIRTM

-535 LDSIVRSLSG
+535 LDSIVRNLSG
-545 ERKEHAIMIDGPN
+545 ERNENAVTIDGPN
-558 DSLKFGQLKPTSSKD
+558 DSLKFSQLKPTSSRD

>member
-1 MLEMLCVN
+1 MLTV
-9 GNSAKIKVL
+9 
-18 RTNAEL
+18 
-24 VHNLPCPYTL
+24 
-34 DWMLKAR
+34 R

-47 KGPTEKRSSE
+47 MGPTEKRRSE

-95 AIERMRH
+95 AIDRMRH

-114 LGLVAMY
+114 LGLIAIY

-146 VVSRYSILAIETG
+146 LVSRYSILAIETG

-208 IRDAT
+208 ISDAS
-213 GQLGQQSLVSL
+213 GQLGQQSRASL

-229 PVNLAQER
+229 QMSLAQER
-237 KEDLQVETG
+237 KEDLQPETG
-246 FGSEEKSDFF
+246 FVMDEKSDSFG
-256 DFPAIGDFSEPKGV
+256 FPSIGGFSEPGEV
-270 RESEIRET
+270 GEYEIREAID
-278 SRTHESSNSMK
+278 THGPGSSTK

-308 KEEARVS
+308 KEEAKIS
-315 DNRIDTAFSDAA
+315 DNRINTAFSDAA
-327 KGLDMFAP
+327 KDLDMFAP

-344 TESVGNDMG
+344 TETVGNEMG
-353 LFDFDQDI
+353 LFDFDRDVVAV
-361 GSIEEVDKMK
+361 EEVDKPQ

-396 PPPTDEAVRQE
+396 PPPTDEAVREE

-420 ELRSQRSS
+420 ELRNQRYS
-428 ELGIQAANLED
+428 ELGIQATNLED

-453 RAVKSSRSRG
+453 GAAKSIRRRG
-463 TSGGWLSRLLSP
+463 ASGGWLARLLSP
-475 SSSLDRRESGKSTSS
+475 SSSLDGRESSSRTSS
-490 EIETERF
+490 GIETERF
-497 QTSQHM
+497 QTSQHV
-503 RLRSDQEHQAE
+503 RLRSDQDHQSE
-514 LTSRIRAM
+514 LTSRIRTL

-535 LDSIVRSLSG
+535 LDSIVRNLSG
-545 ERKEHAIMIDGPN
+545 ERNENRFIVDGPN
-558 DSLKFGQLKPTSSKD
+558 DSLKFSQLKPTSSRE